1 MLPTGVEARI
11 NHIRGGR
18 GLVKKLADMGFTSN
32 ARVRLLHTHNPGPV
46 VVEVKDTRIALG
58 RGVAMKIMVEE
69 VR

>member
-1 MLPTGVEARI
+1 M
-11 NHIRGGR
+11 
-18 GLVKKLADMGFTSN
+18 ADMGFTSN